1 MRDGDDV
8 LAAFDE
14 QCDSADRSR
23 ELCDIFGFDAGGNH
37 AARRDRLLSLLQG
50 PPSRRRVGWM
60 DLLLQAHDAGAT
72 GFDDLEPGDL
82 EVEELDDDLEDGDND
97 VRLLPGSISLLL
109 DLRDRLPV
117 PCDTAPAFSTLPDL
131 VREDVGERTRFSLPA
146 PLAAPAVFSGAT
158 QVANPGD
165 PQPQPADLEQR
176 IRESIFRDIRDG
188 KLVVPS
194 DSTVASS

>member
-82 EVEELDDDLEDGDND
+82 EVEELDDDLEDDDND
-97 VRLLPGSISLLL
+97 VRLLPGSY
-109 DLRDRLPV
+109 
-117 PCDTAPAFSTLPDL
+117 
-131 VREDVGERTRFSLPA
+131 
-146 PLAAPAVFSGAT
+146 
-158 QVANPGD
+158 
-165 PQPQPADLEQR
+165 
-176 IRESIFRDIRDG
+176 
-188 KLVVPS
+188 
-194 DSTVASS
+194 

>member
-8 LAAFDE
+8 QAAFDE

-23 ELCDIFGFDAGGNH
+23 ELCDIFGFDPGGTH

-72 GFDDLEPGDL
+72 GFNDLEPDEL
-82 EVEELDDDLEDGDND
+82 EVEELDEPDGDDID

-117 PCDTAPAFSTLPDL
+117 PCDSAPAFSVLPDL
-131 VREDVGERTRFSLPA
+131 VREDDGERTRFSR
-146 PLAAPAVFSGAT
+146 G
-158 QVANPGD
+158 
-165 PQPQPADLEQR
+165 
-176 IRESIFRDIRDG
+176 
-188 KLVVPS
+188 
-194 DSTVASS
+194 